1 MLLDVVDF
9 LAFVFF
15 DNDFV
20 GQPALLDLMD
30 AFHEGLTHVELAA
43 AFVVVFGGH
52 SDNQPVTEFLGALE
66 QATVS
71 FMEQIVGSIGDNA
84 AHLSPCVVLR
94 RSTRRFVLDCLPTGY
109 RPLRAS
115 RLRLAGQRPKP
126 VVSVMLGP
134 RLPCGLRL
142 GLASR
147 SRVPIS
153 CRSLMSQPAASPRPL
168 AVTSRCGNLLRRCP
182 GASIPISTPP
192 SAAVRAP

>member
-1 MLLDVVDF
+1 
-9 LAFVFF
+9 
-15 DNDFV
+15 
-20 GQPALLDLMD
+20 MD

-71 FMEQIVGSIGDNA
+71 FMEQNVGSIGDNA

-94 RSTRRFVLDCLPTGY
+94 RSARRFVLDCLPTGY
-109 RPLRAS
+109 RPPRAS

-134 RLPCGLRL
+134 RLPCGSRP

-147 SRVPIS
+147 SHVPVSRRSRPHHRV
-153 CRSLMSQPAASPRPL
+153 
-168 AVTSRCGNLLRRCP
+168 LLL
-182 GASIPISTPP
+182 
-192 SAAVRAP
+192 